1 MEKHYNGKTHLL
13 VTYQWQH
20 AESDAILIGKDFDTF
35 DEAYQAMEKAMPD
48 SMEADDGY
56 DITDWLFIMESGDGD
71 EIFAQFN
78 AQIDGLHNV
87 LAVLRPII

>member
-1 MEKHYNGKTHLL
+1 MEKHYNGKTNLL
-13 VTYQWQH
+13 VTYQWDNG
-20 AESDAILIGKDFDTF
+20 AKDAIIIDNDYDTLT
-35 DEAYQAMEKAMPD
+35 EAYNEMEKAMPD

-56 DITDWLFIMESGDGD
+56 DITDWLFIIESGDGD

>member
-1 MEKHYNGKTHLL
+1 MEKHYNGKTRLL
-13 VTYQWQH
+13 VTYQWSNG
-20 AESDAILIGKDFDTF
+20 AKDAIIIDKDYDTLT
-35 DEAYQAMEKAMPD
+35 EAYNEMEKAMPE

-56 DITDWLFIMESGDGD
+56 DITDWLFIMKSGDD
-71 EIFAQFN
+71 DDIFAQFN